1 MNTIVCNTLSGA
13 VSEYTRHDFDSV
25 TATHCAGVDGL
36 FAFGGDNDAG
46 LPITTELRLPA
57 TLRENT
63 LKQQIA
69 MVYLSMRG
77 QGEARFTVFGPGQ
90 SWSYPF
96 PLRDSD
102 QARCPVGKGKATADH
117 GIATHNAALERFK
130 ALLDG
135 YRAYAMA
142 YETVIKAEMNKV
154 EVYKAMLQAEQTK
167 ADINQ
172 SLVARYKAEID
183 GRMAA
188 VEIYKTR
195 A

>member
-13 VSEYTRHDFDSV
+13 VTEYTRHEFDSV

-57 TLRENT
+57 TLHENT

-102 QARCPVGKGKATADH
+102 QTRCPVGKGIRENYLGFGLSTPH
-117 GIATHNAALERFK
+117 GQAFT
-130 ALLDG
+130 LD
-135 YRAYAMA
+135 R
-142 YETVIKAEMNKV
+142 V
-154 EVYKAMLQAEQTK
+154 EVMSVK
-167 ADINQ
+167 
-172 SLVARYKAEID
+172 S
-183 GRMAA
+183 
-188 VEIYKTR
+188 KTR
-195 A
+195 RV